1 MPNILFASNSV
12 SHFVGSEISNLSWGY
27 DANRVPYAI
36 KAPVETVVSSP
47 NFDET
52 TTDETWFHFTFGA
65 DEWHANNDEPIC
77 EIVDIDGNRVIRFS
91 CRDSTSFGWR
101 LDTNIDGNVNSY
113 LRAFPIPESRRMACD
128 IKVGLT
134 GVQAHIEVY
143 INEMRIF
150 NVTYAIASHEK
161 PRALWLGGIS
171 RADVTQLFSEI
182 IIADGDTRNARL
194 DLLRPVSAGV
204 YGNWDGPLSSLSDDD
219 PTTGMTTTSPAQ
231 NQSTILTPYTGANNI
246 SNIVQVTTS
255 VRGIN
260 SPTQLQ
266 HLVRMSAV
274 DYLTSSFAVPFE
286 KTYQITDWTQNP
298 ATSLPWTATDIET
311 AEFGFKSIA

>member
-1 MPNILFASNSV
+1 MWYV
-12 SHFVGSEISNLSWGY
+12 
-27 DANRVPYAI
+27 
-36 KAPVETVVSSP
+36 
-47 NFDET
+47 
-52 TTDETWFHFTFGA
+52 
-65 DEWHANNDEPIC
+65 NNDEPIC
-77 EIVDIDGNRVIRFS
+77 EIVDIDGERIIRFS
-91 CRDSTSFGWR
+91 NRDRFDFGWR
-101 LDTNIDGNVNSY
+101 LQTNIDGNINTYDRV
-113 LRAFPIPESRRMACD
+113 FPIPEDRRMTCD
-128 IKVGLT
+128 VKIGLT
-134 GVQAHIEVY
+134 GVQAHIEIFV
-143 INEMRIF
+143 NEMRIF
-150 NVTYAIASHEK
+150 DVTYAIASHKK
-161 PRALWLGGIS
+161 PRALWLGGMTS
-171 RADVTQLFSEI
+171 SGGVGDQLFSEI

-194 DLLRPVSAGV
+194 DLLRPVAAGA

-231 NQSTILTPYTGANNI
+231 NQSTILTPYTGADNI
-246 SNIVQVTTS
+246 SNIVQITTS

-266 HLVRMSAV
+266 HLVRMNAV